1 MSTGYILGFD
11 IYTAHDETSVSKFSK
26 PLDPET
32 TKTTQI
38 VMGLL
43 EKFKLLDKGHNLYM
57 DNYYSSP
64 ELFEELYY
72 RQTYACGTTHSI
84 RKGMPSMISKMDVK
98 PLQSLFVQNG
108 PLLCLKWKGAK
119 TKTKKKPVTI
129 LSTIHDAME
138 ILTKKKDSHGNR
150 LPKPESIMQ
159 YTLHMSGVDLSDQYM
174 AFHMS
179 LRKSMKWWRKVFFHI
194 LNMILLNAYILN
206 NKYGKQ
212 KLSHDEYMEYIAEYL
227 LDKGIEGSTCI
238 PQKTNRCNTDKSQ
251 LLGRHFMQKIPKDP
265 SCK

>member
-1 MSTGYILGFD
+1 
-11 IYTAHDETSVSKFSK
+11 
-26 PLDPET
+26 
-32 TKTTQI
+32 
-38 VMGLL
+38 
-43 EKFKLLDKGHNLYM
+43 
-57 DNYYSSP
+57 
-64 ELFEELYY
+64 
-72 RQTYACGTTHSI
+72 
-84 RKGMPSMISKMDVK
+84 
-98 PLQSLFVQNG
+98 
-108 PLLCLKWKGAK
+108 
-119 TKTKKKPVTI
+119 
-129 LSTIHDAME
+129 ME

-238 PQKTNRCNTDKSQ
+238 PQKTNRCNTDKS
-251 LLGRHFMQKIPKDP
+251 
-265 SCK
+265 